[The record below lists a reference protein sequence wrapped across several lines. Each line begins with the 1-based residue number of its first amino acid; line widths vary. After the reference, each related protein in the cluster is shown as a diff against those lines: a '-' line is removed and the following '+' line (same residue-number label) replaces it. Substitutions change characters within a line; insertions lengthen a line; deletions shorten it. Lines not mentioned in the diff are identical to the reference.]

1 MYAHG
6 SGVPQNY
13 FLAAKWYQ
21 RAAERGHGG
30 AQLELGLLHNKGQ
43 GVPQDL
49 VLAYMW
55 LNLSASEAVGEDRDF
70 KVRLRDAVATK
81 MTVAQVALAQQMAQN
96 WYKAL
101 GWYGNNKIL
110 GSSTRAVSIHFSPR
124 AERRWAA
131 RQAQKQSHGGHIQL
145 VERSK
150 FMRSSV
156 CLGTSAALW
165 RHSAQKCR

>member
-1 MYAHG
+1 MQAGVGRVKKTSGIVAIVVALVAARALGAELHETAFVRAAPPYVAAAKVIRSAKVGDVRSQAVLGWMYAHG

-55 LNLSASEAVGEDRDF
+55 LNLSASNAVGEDRDF
-70 KVRLRDAVATK
+70 KVRLRDAVASK
-81 MTVAQVALAQQMAQN
+81 MTIAQVALAQEMAVN
-96 WYKAL
+96 WYKGPA
-101 GWYGNNKIL
+101 W
-110 GSSTRAVSIHFSPR
+110 
-124 AERRWAA
+124 
-131 RQAQKQSHGGHIQL
+131 
-145 VERSK
+145 
-150 FMRSSV
+150 
-156 CLGTSAALW
+156 
-165 RHSAQKCR
+165 